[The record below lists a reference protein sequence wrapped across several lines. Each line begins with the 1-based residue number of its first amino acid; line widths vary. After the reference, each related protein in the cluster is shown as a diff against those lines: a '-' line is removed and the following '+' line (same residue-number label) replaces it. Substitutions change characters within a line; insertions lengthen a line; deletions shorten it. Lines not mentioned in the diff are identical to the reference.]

1 MKVIYTPFK
10 PFGYRGLATPW
21 VIVIA
26 EEFKGDQGLLKHE
39 LVHVQQFKR
48 LGWLYYMWR
57 YWVLRN
63 KAFIALM
70 EYEAFKKGSG
80 YHDAH
85 IIEILVS
92 RYGVSRA
99 LAEEVVSDEQ

>member
-1 MKVIYTPFK
+1 
-10 PFGYRGLATPW
+10 
-21 VIVIA
+21 
-26 EEFKGDQGLLKHE
+26 
-39 LVHVQQFKR
+39 
-48 LGWLYYMWR
+48 LYYFWR

-92 RYGVSRA
+92 RYGVSRTI
-99 LAEEVVSDEQ
+99 AEEVVI